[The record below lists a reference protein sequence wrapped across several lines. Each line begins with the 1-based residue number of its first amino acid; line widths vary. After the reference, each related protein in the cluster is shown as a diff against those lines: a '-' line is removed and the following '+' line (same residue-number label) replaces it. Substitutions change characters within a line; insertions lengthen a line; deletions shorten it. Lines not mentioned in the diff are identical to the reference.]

1 MERPDDALEV
11 NSIPRH
17 QSDDKL
23 ETAVTT
29 LDSGANDAVGQPRT
43 GSRFRVKPT
52 EAPVSGKRR
61 SAANGSVIRNYG
73 QRVIQGRSGE
83 GAVVTVP
90 IKVADVSKVLGSAR
104 EFLDAGNRIV
114 LDRGKQGR
122 SCSYLDHKATR
133 HRTAVCEKGG
143 ALPIQRQGAQESRG

>member
-1 MERPDDALEV
+1 MQLVERPDDALEV

-29 LDSGANDAVGQPRT
+29 LDSGANDAVGLPRI

-61 SAANGSVIRNYG
+61 SAANGSVIRNCG
-73 QRVIQGRSGE
+73 QRVLQVRSDE
-83 GAVVTVP
+83 GAEVTAPVQ
-90 IKVADVSKVLGSAR
+90 VAGASKVLGSAR
-104 EFLDAGNRIV
+104 EFLDAGSGTV
-114 LDRGKQGR
+114 LGRYEQGR
-122 SCSYLDHKATR
+122 SCSNLEHRATDAELQLTR
-133 HRTAVCEKGG
+133 EEAPSSST
-143 ALPIQRQGAQESRG
+143 